1 MSNNSKEL
9 TTTPEEPIKD
19 LFSLVKQGD
28 PTTLSQIKESA
39 TGPLIIYVIKCI
51 DAGDTKRSSE
61 AMKLLDLIHKYSPK
75 TEGNTQTDY
84 SVFIDNL
91 KK

>member
-1 MSNNSKEL
+1 MSQEL
-9 TTTPEEPIKD
+9 STNPVGD

-28 PTTLSQIKESA
+28 PTTLSQIKDSA
-39 TGPLIIYVIKCI
+39 TGPLIIYIIKCI
-51 DAGDTKRSSE
+51 DLGDTKRSSE

-75 TEGNTQTDY
+75 TEQTDNKDY
-84 SVFIDNL
+84 SVFLDKL